1 MVKPLNYWYYEVSKC
16 APYGCFEVF
25 IFTLGNVASRL
36 VSSQPKFK
44 KKGRDDSFPTECG
57 ANTLDGSI
65 TVGFNRIKL
74 PRIGWVKTYEILPDN
89 VSPFSCNY

>member
-1 MVKPLNYWYYEVSKC
+1 MVKPNNYWYYEVSKC

-44 KKGRDDSFPTECG
+44 KKGRDDSF
-57 ANTLDGSI
+57 TLDGSI
-65 TVGFNRIKL
+65 SVGFNRIKL
-74 PRIGWVKTYEILPDN
+74 PRIGWIKT
-89 VSPFSCNY
+89 